1 MLEHDWIKNN
11 QNERKLSNQKQLD
24 LSSNLHNFAKTNQ
37 FQSGVCSILANLMT
51 KTEDLKDLH
60 TMFTQWDSNNDGELS
75 LEELKQNMGGITE
88 VFNLQEADVI
98 SMMKKADSNGDGN
111 VDYSEFIA
119 AAFDKVKLLT
129 EPNLLKAFKVLD
141 QDGDGT
147 ISQGELKRVFGGGA
161 VSFQQGENVWLD
173 IMREVDADN
182 DGVISYEEFKN
193 CMFNVLTK
201 RASFLGHQ
209 Q

>member
-1 MLEHDWIKNN
+1 
-11 QNERKLSNQKQLD
+11 
-24 LSSNLHNFAKTNQ
+24 
-37 FQSGVCSILANLMT
+37 MT

-141 QDGDGT
+141 
-147 ISQGELKRVFGGGA
+147 
-161 VSFQQGENVWLD
+161 
-173 IMREVDADN
+173 
-182 DGVISYEEFKN
+182 
-193 CMFNVLTK
+193 
-201 RASFLGHQ
+201 
-209 Q
+209 